1 MGQSFKRKVFYIPGY
16 DPIHPRRYREL
27 YRAESA
33 AQAAISGYDIHLSA
47 KTGPGGYGWF
57 VDSEIDGRS
66 TRAEFEVMLWSD
78 LVRASMRSGI
88 LATNGA
94 EWERQRRI
102 IDPAF
107 EGGRLREAYPAISA
121 AAEAAVARL
130 APKAGGGPVEIEAE
144 TSFAAADVIFRTLF
158 SIPIEDRMARQ
169 VFEEFKTYQRSQP
182 VVNLAA
188 FFSLPSW
195 VPRPFSRR
203 TRRSAEVIRRL
214 ITELTDKRAE
224 ALAAGTAPNDLA
236 TKIMTTKDPITG
248 QLFSASE
255 MVDQVAIFFLAGH
268 ETSAS
273 ALSWALYLMATHPD
287 YQEKVAREGAALGP
301 QARFE
306 DLRALRV
313 TRDVFRE
320 TLRLYPPVPMMVIEA
335 AQAERFR
342 GRDVASGSQVVLSPW
357 HLHRHMRL
365 WDNPDGFDPERW
377 HSENGKHCQRA
388 AYIPFSAGPR
398 VCTGAGFAMLEG
410 VLLLARLCAAYEF
423 TPIAEQVPQPVAHL
437 TVRAQSGIWLKLRPR
452 GI

>member
-1 MGQSFKRKVFYIPGY
+1 MTQNGSGSAGLLIP
-16 DPIHPRRYREL
+16 
-27 YRAESA
+27 
-33 AQAAISGYDIHLSA
+33 HL
-47 KTGPGGYGWF
+47 
-57 VDSEIDGRS
+57 
-66 TRAEFEVMLWSD
+66 
-78 LVRASMRSGI
+78 
-88 LATNGA
+88 
-94 EWERQRRI
+94 
-102 IDPAF
+102 
-107 EGGRLREAYPAISA
+107 GGRLREAYPAISA

-130 APKAGGGPVEIEAE
+130 APKAGGGPVDIEAE
-144 TSFAAADVIFRTLF
+144 TSFAAADVIFRKLF

-188 FFSLPSW
+188 FFRLPSW

-214 ITELTDKRAE
+214 IAELTDKRAE

-248 QLFSASE
+248 QLFSPSE
-255 MVDQVAIFFLAGH
+255 MVDQVAIFLAGH

-273 ALSWALYLMATHPD
+273 ALSWALYLMATHPE

-306 DLRALRV
+306 DLLALRV

-320 TLRLYPPVPMMVIEA
+320 TLRLYPPVPMMVREV

-342 GRDVASGSQVVLSPW
+342 GRDVAPGSQVVLSPW

-365 WDNPDGFDPERW
+365 WDNPDGFYPERW
-377 HSENGKHCQRA
+377 HSEKGKHCQRA

-423 TPIAEQVPQPVAHL
+423 TPIAEQDPKPVAHL
-437 TVRAQSGIWLKLRPR
+437 AVRAQSGIWLKLRPR